1 MKQEDLP
8 PQAATRRMTSPECGD
23 LVRVLGQNS
32 ADFGDSFWGSM
43 DVRVFGFDLELRVR
57 VCMHGAGKR
66 DHAVSRF
73 QSGRQVPCPGDGMD
87 HHALTDWQFVDGPR
101 QGMIRL

>member
-1 MKQEDLP
+1 MI
-8 PQAATRRMTSPECGD
+8 
-23 LVRVLGQNS
+23 LVWTCLESRFLEHISDSGSSTKETLFPIEELLIRGQLI
-32 ADFGDSFWGSM
+32 M
-43 DVRVFGFDLELRVR
+43 FGFDLELRVR

-73 QSGRQVPCPGDGMD
+73 QSGRQGPCPGDGMD